1 MSFERKNKMKN
12 IERNNE
18 RKSIERKNK
27 ILVKE
32 WKNNGWK
39 KGVIYEDH

>member
-32 WKNNGWK
+32 
-39 KGVIYEDH
+39 